1 MTVLLAAAGGV
12 SFLLT
17 MSDAGDGYENR
28 PVFEGLTEKLNDVE
42 KVVLTSAEGELSF
55 FKEDG
60 VWKLEGEPWRRRLS
74 GAHRPF
80 SGGAGRRRL
89 L

>member
-55 FKEDG
+55 LDRKST
-60 VWKLEGEPWRRRLS
+60 RLNS
-74 GAHRPF
+74 SHR
-80 SGGAGRRRL
+80 L
-89 L
+89 